1 MPSSPSATIG
11 TAGRI
16 ILVEDYDALS
26 IAFGS
31 TLRKLAPNCLTTV
44 VRSLAEAEIAA
55 AAARPDLF
63 VIDFDPPHAGAVG
76 FFNAMKAAH
85 PNARVLVIGAIT
97 WPDLAHERI
106 GPGAFHFIAKPFEL
120 AKFGEAVRSLLPS
133 GQAPAILPEGG
144 TLRDLD
150 LTDLIALFG
159 VAAVTTILR
168 VTATSG
174 ATGEIYFSAGQMTQA
189 VVMGKSGVPALE
201 EMLSWPSPRFVENE
215 MRANPP
221 RALHG
226 PWTSVLL
233 EALRGVQT
241 MERSAGPAP
250 STAVVPATP
259 KKKVVVIDD
268 TELLLIFVEDI
279 LQTARPSLEIATAAS
294 GLEGVRRTTELLPD
308 LVLLDY
314 QLAGRGGR

>member
-1 MPSSPSATIG
+1 M
-11 TAGRI
+11 
-16 ILVEDYDALS
+16 S

-31 TLRKLAPNCLTTV
+31 TLRKLAPNCHTAV

-55 AAARPDLF
+55 AATKPDLF

-76 FFNAMKAAH
+76 FFNRMKASH
-85 PNARVLVIGAIT
+85 PTARVLVIGAIT
-97 WPDLAHERI
+97 WPELARERMR
-106 GPGAFHFIAKPFEL
+106 PGAFHFIAKPFEL
-120 AKFGEAVRSLLPS
+120 AKFGAAVGELLPS
-133 GQAPAILPEGG
+133 GQASAILPAGG
-144 TLRDLD
+144 MLRDLD

-168 VTATSG
+168 VTAISG

-201 EMLSWPSPRFVENE
+201 EMLRWPAPRFVENE

-233 EALRGVQT
+233 EALSGART
-241 MERSAGPAP
+241 MEESAERGEGTAAAPALP
-250 STAVVPATP
+250 E
-259 KKKVVVIDD
+259 KKIVVIDD

-279 LQTARPSLEIATAAS
+279 LRTARPSLEIATAAS
-294 GLEGVRRTTELLPD
+294 GLEGVQAHDGTAARSRP
-308 LVLLDY
+308 
-314 QLAGRGGR
+314 AGL